1 MRPHWSKV
9 RYLGYGAAI
18 GAFVLVGVPLAVSYA
33 APAADLPPQLE
44 ESCRFDAFTFDIGGE
59 GLKSGT
65 ADQTLPV
72 TVPAKKA
79 FTCTKL
85 DPNGL
90 ALETEVGTVTD
101 SDFTLN
107 GTCDSAFVTGT
118 ATITWTKDDAV
129 VGTSTGFG
137 ALAIRMIPKK
147 GQWMTE
153 GGVARV
159 NVDSVRHAGAIFNI
173 PAFVPVT
180 IPPPPVGQDP
190 TGGDCTAGVKQLQV
204 TLTAMGDG

>member
-1 MRPHWSKV
+1 MRPHWSTA

-33 APAADLPPQLE
+33 APAIDPPPQLE
-44 ESCRFDAFTFDIGGE
+44 ESCRFTAFTFDIGGE
-59 GLKSGT
+59 GLKADK

-79 FTCTKL
+79 FICTRL
-85 DPNGL
+85 DANGL
-90 ALETEVGTVTD
+90 ALETETGTVTD

-118 ATITWTKDDAV
+118 ATITWQKGTTV
-129 VGTSTGFG
+129 VGTSKGFG

-159 NVDSVRHAGAIFNI
+159 NVDSVRHPGAVFNI
-173 PAFVPVT
+173 PPFVPVT
-180 IPPPPVGQDP
+180 IPATDPQNP
-190 TGGDCTAGVKQLQV
+190 TGGDCTTGVKQLQV
-204 TLTAMGDG
+204 TLTAMGDV